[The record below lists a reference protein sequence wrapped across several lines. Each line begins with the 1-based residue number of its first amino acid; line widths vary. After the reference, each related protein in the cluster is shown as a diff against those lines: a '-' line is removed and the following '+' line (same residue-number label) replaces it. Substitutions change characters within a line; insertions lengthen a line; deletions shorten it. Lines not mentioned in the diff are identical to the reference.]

1 MSLWYILFRGWKM
14 KSTRDRILRTL
25 LNHPNASISD
35 LATSVS
41 INSISVRHHLTNLLA
56 DGLIV
61 ANEVRH
67 GVGRPRLV
75 YSLSEAGQENFPTRY
90 MTLTNKLLDQLK
102 QTLSPVQVQEVFS
115 SIAKSM
121 INDDLEKMKKLSIE
135 QKLEFIKKKLA
146 DEGFLIEWDKN
157 DDGYIIKEIS
167 CPYYHIGQ
175 IHPEVCIVDQTLIST
190 VLSKKTIKISCV
202 LNGDQFCK
210 YLIQK

>member
-1 MSLWYILFRGWKM
+1 VYKRQI
-14 KSTRDRILRTL
+14 I
-25 LNHPNASISD
+25 
-35 LATSVS
+35 
-41 INSISVRHHLTNLLA
+41 
-56 DGLIV
+56 

-75 YSLSEAGQENFPTRY
+75 YSLSETGQENFPTRY

-102 QTLSPVQVQEVFS
+102 RTLAPEQVQEVFS

-121 INDDLEKMKKLSIE
+121 VNEQLDQTKKLSIE
-135 QKLEFIKKKLA
+135 QKLDFIQKKLA

-175 IHPEVCIVDQTLIST
+175 VHPEVCIVDQTIIST
-190 VLSKKTIKISCV
+190 VLSKKTVKISCV
-202 LNGDQFCK
+202 LNGDQYCK